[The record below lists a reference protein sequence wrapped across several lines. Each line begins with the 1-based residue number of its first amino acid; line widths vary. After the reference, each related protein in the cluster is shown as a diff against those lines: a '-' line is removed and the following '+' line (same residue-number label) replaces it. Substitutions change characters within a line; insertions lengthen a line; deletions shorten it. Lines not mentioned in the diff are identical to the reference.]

1 MATNTALRPA
11 DAFTSTPT
19 SPASRKRGGRQ
30 AWARLQ
36 IRMAI
41 ESMLI
46 DGHPLAELTL
56 GQITDR
62 CVVHMRDKRGRGKK
76 EIPSRRSFE
85 RFLSDV
91 LAEVL
96 GPSAPGCHRAAFGG

>member
-11 DAFTSTPT
+11 DACTSTPT

-36 IRMAI
+36 IRMTVEA
-41 ESMLI
+41 MQL

-62 CVVHMRDKRGRGKK
+62 CCTYMREKRGRGKK

-91 LAEVL
+91 LTEVL
-96 GPSAPGCHRAAFGG
+96 RPSSAASEPAQVEM

>member
-1 MATNTALRPA
+1 MT
-11 DAFTSTPT
+11 
-19 SPASRKRGGRQ
+19 
-30 AWARLQ
+30 
-36 IRMAI
+36 I
-41 ESMLI
+41 ESMRL
-46 DGHPLAELTL
+46 DGCPLAELTP

-62 CVVHMRDKRGRGKK
+62 CCTYMRDKRGRGKK

-96 GPSAPGCHRAAFGG
+96 EPTDAA

>member
-1 MATNTALRPA
+1 MAVNT
-11 DAFTSTPT
+11 TSRQVAAVIDPP
-19 SPASRKRGGRQ
+19 SLSSLGEAPRKARRRSGRQ
-30 AWARLQ
+30 AWTRLQ
-36 IRMAI
+36 IRMTLQA
-41 ESMLI
+41 MQM

-62 CVVHMRDKRGRGKK
+62 CCTYMRDKRGRGKK

-96 GPSAPGCHRAAFGG
+96 EPTDAA

>member
-1 MATNTALRPA
+1 
-11 DAFTSTPT
+11 
-19 SPASRKRGGRQ
+19 
-30 AWARLQ
+30 
-36 IRMAI
+36 MAI

-85 RFLSDV
+85 RFLSGV
-91 LAEVL
+91 LTEVL
-96 GPSAPGCHRAAFGG
+96 RPSAAGCHSAAFGD